1 MRERWTTYCL
11 KQLREN
17 LLICTIILSSPT
29 LLQKGYIDKLMNF
42 FQQTDSCRW
51 GWGCVLV
58 HWSDCLHATCF
69 IKYIN
74 TLWCDALQ
82 WGNSVVTIPPL
93 LTKLLTSWAMQ
104 LGRCSPS
111 RSASK
116 NQACKVRV
124 YCAIAQWFEVCLYLV
139 LWLGHV
145 LLLRFGSVH
154 IEMRTLCR
162 EMGVVPLTH
171 HALIRNF
178 WIFVSSSP
186 HPLSFHRND
195 FPLVIARI
203 HAGLIKQPWGHN
215 YIKGT
220 VYNRATCDGFLADML
235 NDCTILTR
243 HASCSFYTRAWIG
256 S

>member
-17 LLICTIILSSPT
+17 LLICTIILSSPI

-51 GWGCVLV
+51 SWGCVLV

-82 WGNSVVTIPPL
+82 WGNSVVAIPPL
-93 LTKLLTSWAMQ
+93 HTKLLTSWAMQ

-139 LWLGHV
+139 LCCVVDSNPYQLSCPGSSVGWV
-145 LLLRFGSVH
+145 LSGLQSVVGSNP
-154 IEMRTLCR
+154 TQ
-162 EMGVVPLTH
+162 
-171 HALIRNF
+171 
-178 WIFVSSSP
+178 SS
-186 HPLSFHRND
+186 
-195 FPLVIARI
+195 FPE
-203 HAGLIKQPWGHN
+203 K
-215 YIKGT
+215 K
-220 VYNRATCDGFLADML
+220 
-235 NDCTILTR
+235 
-243 HASCSFYTRAWIG
+243 
-256 S
+256 

>member
-1 MRERWTTYCL
+1 MKPSGLQNQCSKRASGWRC
-11 KQLREN
+11 
-17 LLICTIILSSPT
+17 LLISKSS
-29 LLQKGYIDKLMNF
+29 GA
-42 FQQTDSCRW
+42 R
-51 GWGCVLV
+51 
-58 HWSDCLHATCF
+58 
-69 IKYIN
+69 
-74 TLWCDALQ
+74 
-82 WGNSVVTIPPL
+82 
-93 LTKLLTSWAMQ
+93 
-104 LGRCSPS
+104 
-111 RSASK
+111 
-116 NQACKVRV
+116 
-124 YCAIAQWFEVCLYLV
+124 
-139 LWLGHV
+139 WLGHV

-154 IEMRTLCR
+154 IDMSTLYR
-162 EMGVVPLTH
+162 EVGVVPLTL

-203 HAGLIKQPWGHN
+203 HGGWIKQPWGHN